1 MMEQTNNFAR
11 VETQDN
17 YNRRNKVIK
26 MSPPKILTVNETKLN
41 CTTICKILKPELYKG
56 LIIQQNN
63 STEKQPQ
70 EKKEELPQY
79 IDERSS
85 VKTGL
90 EFFRYFTFYT
100 FLNISIL

>member
-1 MMEQTNNFAR
+1 M
-11 VETQDN
+11 ETQDN
-17 YNRRNKVIK
+17 YKRRNKVIK
-26 MSPPKILTVNETKLN
+26 LSPPKILTVNETKLN
-41 CTTICKILKPELYKG
+41 CTTIYKILKPELYKG
-56 LIIQQNN
+56 LITQQNN

>member
-1 MMEQTNNFAR
+1 M
-11 VETQDN
+11 ETQDN
-17 YNRRNKVIK
+17 YKRRNKVIK
-26 MSPPKILTVNETKLN
+26 LSPPKILTVNETKLN
-41 CTTICKILKPELYKG
+41 CTTIYKILKPELYKG
-56 LIIQQNN
+56 LITQQNN

-90 EFFRYFTFYT
+90 EFFLYFTFYT